1 MSIVKIAILDP
12 FSGIAGD
19 MTLGAL
25 VAVGLDPE
33 WLRALP
39 ARMGLDGVTVEIRS
53 VERAH
58 IACTKVDFQIPPQ
71 PHGRHIHQIRKLV
84 AEAGVPSRV
93 QRIADEAFMAIAT
106 IEAEMHGTTP
116 EKVHLH
122 EVGAVDAILDVVGSI
137 WGLEM
142 LRVEKVYCGP
152 ISLGDGTVE
161 AAHGVLP
168 VPAPATLR
176 LLEGLPVRSG
186 PPGSGELT
194 TPTGAALVRALS
206 EGPPPA
212 DYVPRRSGFGAGTKE
227 LKGRA
232 NALRIT
238 LAEMAVGPGADG
250 GSIER
255 LVVLAS
261 DIDDMSGEY
270 LAAAADRLRGAG
282 ALDVVAIATAMKK
295 GRPGTRLEVLCTPEL
310 ASTLEEILLNES
322 STIGVRRMVVERRAL
337 PRSVRRVEVLGHP
350 ISVKVVRL
358 PSGKHR
364 IKPEF
369 DDVAAVSMATGRSMS
384 DIFGLAAGAAE
395 QAEGSGV

>member
-1 MSIVKIAILDP
+1 MKIAILDP

-33 WLRALP
+33 WLRGLP
-39 ARMGLDGVTVEIRS
+39 ARMGLDGVTVQIRA

-58 IACTKVDFQIPPQ
+58 IACTKVDFEIPPQ

-84 AEAGVPSRV
+84 AEAGVPPRV
-93 QRIADEAFMAIAT
+93 QERADAAFTAIAT

-142 LRVEKVYCGP
+142 LGVEQVFCGP
-152 ISLGDGTVE
+152 ISLGDGTVK
-161 AAHGVLP
+161 AAHGELP

-194 TPTGAALVRALS
+194 TPTGAALVRTLS
-206 EGPPPA
+206 QGPPPD
-212 DYVPRRSGFGAGTKE
+212 DYVPLRSGFGAGTRE
-227 LKGRA
+227 LTGRA
-232 NALRIT
+232 NALRLT
-238 LAEMAVGPGADG
+238 LAAMAAGAIADG
-250 GSIER
+250 GDTER
-255 LVVLAS
+255 LVVLAC
-261 DIDDMSGEY
+261 DIDDMTGEY
-270 LAAAADRLRGAG
+270 LAATADRLRAAG
-282 ALDVVAIATAMKK
+282 ALDVVALATLMKK

-310 ASTLEEILLNES
+310 ASSLEAMLLNES

-337 PRSVRRVEVLGHP
+337 PRSVRQVDVLGHP
-350 ISVKVVRL
+350 VSVKVVRL

-364 IKPEF
+364 AKPEF
-369 DDVAAVSMATGRSMS
+369 DDVAAVAMATGRSLS